1 MSMPMLVFSGVEFGY
16 EHSLP
21 AVLKDLSLSIMPGTV
36 TAILGPNGAGKT
48 TLLHLAL
55 GWLKPWQG
63 SILLEGEALQHI
75 PRREFGQ
82 KVALIPQREA
92 IPFAYTVFEYVLL
105 GRTPHLPPLGMPG
118 EIDTRIVMEALR
130 RTGVEHLYDHSILA
144 ISGGEL
150 QLALAARA
158 LAQEPRM
165 LLLDEPTSHLDLSNK
180 ARLARLLRQLR
191 GQDVA
196 ILLTTHEPEVALA
209 VADQVVLMQ
218 KGGVYRTGSVQEVIT
233 SDALSEVYG
242 IPVKVQKHEGRLQV
256 QWDI

>member
-1 MSMPMLVFSGVEFGY
+1 
-16 EHSLP
+16 
-21 AVLKDLSLSIMPGTV
+21 
-36 TAILGPNGAGKT
+36 
-48 TLLHLAL
+48 
-55 GWLKPWQG
+55 
-63 SILLEGEALQHI
+63 
-75 PRREFGQ
+75 
-82 KVALIPQREA
+82 
-92 IPFAYTVFEYVLL
+92 
-105 GRTPHLPPLGMPG
+105 
-118 EIDTRIVMEALR
+118 
-130 RTGVEHLYDHSILA
+130 
-144 ISGGEL
+144 
-150 QLALAARA
+150 
-158 LAQEPRM
+158 M

>member
-1 MSMPMLVFSGVEFGY
+1 MLRFSEVEFGY
-16 EHSLP
+16 ERGIAP
-21 AVLKDLSLSIMPGTV
+21 VFKDLSLSIMPGTV

-55 GWLKPWQG
+55 GWLKPWHGTIYLMDEPIHQI
-63 SILLEGEALQHI
+63 S
-75 PRREFGQ
+75 RREYGQ

-118 EIDTRIVMEALR
+118 EEDTGIVMNALR
-130 RTGVEHLYDHSILA
+130 QTGIEHLFDHSILA

-158 LAQEPRM
+158 LAQQPKM

-180 ARLARLLRQLR
+180 ARLARLLRQFR

-209 VADQVVLMQ
+209 VADQIVLMQ
-218 KGGVYRTGSVQEVIT
+218 KGGVYQTGSIQDVIT
-233 SDALSEVYG
+233 SEALTRVYG
-242 IPVKVQKHEGRLQV
+242 ISVKVQKYNERIQV
-256 QWDI
+256 LWDI